1 MKNIL
6 TCRIGLRTRYIVA
19 MTVACA
25 AVHQLSAST
34 NEGDSIRNRFLLLD
48 SRIIDSVEDAQLV
61 PGTVLKHKSNP
72 LFTED
77 KPWEKRFDNLYGNV
91 IYDEEESIYKCWYS
105 PFIKD
110 ESAAGMTL
118 AQRKAKKYRSPKYR
132 EMAICYAT
140 STDGLRWEKPEMDLV
155 DFEGSKANNIL
166 WRGRQERE
174 SLWKGPH
181 GSGIFKDL
189 LDPDPGRR
197 YKAILKAEILSV
209 AFSPDGLLWGA
220 ATACPEADVAGD
232 THNNAFWAPTLNKY
246 VGITREWGR
255 DPDAPDGQPKKWRQV
270 ARIESEDFINW
281 TKAEVVLEGMDTNL
295 QTYAMP
301 TFFYGGVYLGLVA
314 VHDQESDRVWTEL
327 SWSPD
332 TWDWHRISPGVPLI
346 SNSETPLD
354 YDYGCVYACANPVFL
369 DNEIRLYYGGS
380 DYHHYGWRTGNLS
393 LATLR
398 PDGFAGYEQES
409 KDKPAIITTALIP
422 YAGQKIRITADVE
435 KGGSIKV
442 SIVDNIGQD
451 TVTAGTVSKTVTDGR
466 LKWKKKINT
475 NGIRLK
481 FEINNAKLYSFSF
494 AEYNLSNNGVQATDK
509 PRLTPDVY

>member
-1 MKNIL
+1 MKLIRSCLIISISLLLGCSQNNDTIQKAYSQNTL
-6 TCRIGLRTRYIVA
+6 TK
-19 MTVACA
+19 
-25 AVHQLSAST
+25 
-34 NEGDSIRNRFLLLD
+34 GDTERSRFLLLD
-48 SRIIDSVEDAQLV
+48 DRVIDRTENAKLTVSTAQ
-61 PGTVLKHKSNP
+61 KHPNNP
-72 LFTED
+72 LFGED

-91 IYDEEESIYKCWYS
+91 IYDEEEEIYKCWYS

-118 AQRKAKKYRSPKYR
+118 AQRKAKKYRSPKFR
-132 EMAICYAT
+132 EMAILYAT
-140 STDGLRWEKPEMDLV
+140 SMDGIRWEKPEMDLV

-189 LDPDPGRR
+189 LDPDPDRR
-197 YKAILKAEILSV
+197 YKAILKAETLSV
-209 AFSPDGLLWGA
+209 AFSPDGLLWGEA
-220 ATACPEADVAGD
+220 IVCPEADVAGD

-281 TKAEVVLEGMDTNL
+281 TKAEVVLEGVDTNL

-332 TWDWHRISPGVPLI
+332 TRDWHRISPGVPLI

-369 DNEIRLYYGGS
+369 EDEIRLYYGGS
-380 DYHHYGWRTGNLS
+380 DYLHFGWRNGSLG

-398 PDGFAGYEQES
+398 PDGFAGYEQQSRE
-409 KDKPAIITTALIP
+409 KPAQIITTPIHYNSEA
-422 YAGQKIRITADVE
+422 IRVTGDVE
-435 KGGSIKV
+435 EGGSI
-442 SIVDNIGQD
+442 Q
-451 TVTAGTVSKTVTDGR
+451 VTILDQNGRELLPSQTISETVSDGQ
-466 LKWKKKINT
+466 LKLDQTIDADQV
-475 NGIRLK
+475 RLK
-481 FEINNAKLYSFSF
+481 FELDQAKLYSFS
-494 AEYNLSNNGVQATDK
+494 LS
-509 PRLTPDVY
+509 R

>member
-1 MKNIL
+1 MKLIRSCLIISISLLLGCSQNNDTNQKSYSQAAL
-6 TCRIGLRTRYIVA
+6 TKEDPERT
-19 MTVACA
+19 
-25 AVHQLSAST
+25 
-34 NEGDSIRNRFLLLD
+34 RFLLLD
-48 SRIIDSVEDAQLV
+48 DRLIENTENAKLTVSTAQ
-61 PGTVLKHKSNP
+61 KHPSNP
-72 LFTED
+72 LFVED

-91 IYDEEESIYKCWYS
+91 IYDEEEEIYKCWYS

-118 AQRKAKKYRSPKYR
+118 AQRKAQKYRSPKFR
-132 EMAICYAT
+132 EMAILYAT
-140 STDGLRWEKPEMDLV
+140 STDGIRWQKPEMDLV

-189 LDPDPGRR
+189 LDPDPDRR
-197 YKAILKAEILSV
+197 YKAILKAETLSV
-209 AFSPDGLLWGA
+209 AFSPDGLLWGEA
-220 ATACPEADVAGD
+220 IVCPEADVAGD

-281 TKAEVVLEGMDTNL
+281 TKAEVVLEGVDTNL

-314 VHDQESDRVWTEL
+314 VHELESDRVWTEL

-332 TWDWHRISPGVPLI
+332 TRDWHRISPGVPLI

-369 DNEIRLYYGGS
+369 KDEIRLYYGGS
-380 DYHHYGWRTGNLS
+380 DYLHFGWRNGSLG

-398 PDGFAGYEQES
+398 PDGFAGYEQQSRE
-409 KDKPAIITTALIP
+409 KPAQIITTPIHYNSEA
-422 YAGQKIRITADVE
+422 IRVTGDVE
-435 KGGSIKV
+435 EGGSI
-442 SIVDNIGQD
+442 Q
-451 TVTAGTVSKTVTDGR
+451 VTILDQNGRELLPSQTISETVSDGQ
-466 LKWKKKINT
+466 LKLDQTIDADQV
-475 NGIRLK
+475 RLK
-481 FEINNAKLYSFSF
+481 FELDQAKLYSFS
-494 AEYNLSNNGVQATDK
+494 LS
-509 PRLTPDVY
+509 R